1 MLTRVRF
8 SFRQKDLR
16 VLEGPRGMER
26 LGFPRGNPARSKRAG
41 NLGEPSGNLRISKRG
56 TLDLGKTRSGGGG
69 HSSQCICGLS
79 GGPTPYLKSKG
90 PQGSLLLFIVDSK
103 ISEKCKTVIQN
114 SNTELELQQSVF
126 IRSSDLRRTYANYP
140 KNRLKNNFQNGYRQD
155 FQKTVKII

>member
-1 MLTRVRF
+1 M
-8 SFRQKDLR
+8 
-16 VLEGPRGMER
+16 LEGPRGLER
-26 LGFPRGNPARSKRAG
+26 LGFPGGNPARSKRAG

-69 HSSQCICGLS
+69 IPHSICGLS

-90 PQGSLLLFIVDSK
+90 PQDSLLLFIADSK

-140 KNRLKNNFQNGYRQD
+140 KNRLKKYFLERISLGFSKNSENYIIFLS
-155 FQKTVKII
+155 QKVPRVPQE